1 MAEYN
6 DAWFVLIGGWIQV
19 RASVTSM
26 DMTMTPV
33 TGSIACLVNSA
44 PLLCMHFIF
53 LFSIKNPRF
62 IFFSVMP
69 DQ

>member
-1 MAEYN
+1 MDTQLPNSMVALLDRSGFMLYYRYTLRLMAEYN

-33 TGSIACLVNSA
+33 TGSIA
-44 PLLCMHFIF
+44 
-53 LFSIKNPRF
+53 
-62 IFFSVMP
+62 
-69 DQ
+69 

>member
-1 MAEYN
+1 MLYYRYTLRLMAEYN

-33 TGSIACLVNSA
+33 TGSIA
-44 PLLCMHFIF
+44 
-53 LFSIKNPRF
+53 
-62 IFFSVMP
+62 
-69 DQ
+69 

>member
-1 MAEYN
+1 MDTQLPKSMVALLDRSGFMLYYRYTLRLMAEYN

-33 TGSIACLVNSA
+33 TGSIA
-44 PLLCMHFIF
+44 
-53 LFSIKNPRF
+53 
-62 IFFSVMP
+62 
-69 DQ
+69 